1 MSDFIV
7 EKLTKSVGDK
17 TVFKEISFIIHDL
30 DRIGIIGVNGTGKTT
45 LLDVVSERIGFDGDV
60 SPFTKANGYKIAY
73 LTQEPEFDDSKTVLD
88 TVLSS
93 DLREMA
99 LIREYETLMADYSEE
114 NQARLEKVMAEM
126 DSLDA
131 WSIESEVKTVLSKLG
146 LSDLSQK
153 VGDLSG
159 GLRRRVQLA
168 QVLLNDADLLLLDEP
183 TNHLDIDTIAWL
195 TNFLKSSKK
204 TVLFITHDRYFLD
217 NVATR
222 IFELDQANLI
232 EYQGNYQDY
241 VRLKAEQDERDAAAL
256 HKKKQLYKQELAWM
270 RTQPQARATKQQAR
284 INRFKDL
291 KGEVHQTV
299 NNDDLEINF
308 ETSRIGKKVVNFE
321 HVDFAYEDGKQI
333 LSDFNLIM
341 QNRDRI
347 GIVGDNGVGKS
358 TLLNL
363 INGDLVPTAGVLD
376 IGETVRIGYFSQQIK
391 DMDESKRVINYLQ
404 EVADEVKTTVG
415 TTSITELLEQFLF
428 PRSTHGTQIAKLSG
442 GEKKRLYLLKILIE
456 KPNVL
461 LLDEPTNDLDIATL
475 TVLENFLNGFGGPV
489 VTVSHDRY
497 FLDKVA
503 NKILAFE
510 EGGVREFFGNYTDYL
525 DEKAFLQEQSALL
538 EKEKEQ
544 ASVKVEKVKEDKKRM
559 SYFEKQE
566 WATIEDEIADIEAKI
581 EEIEAAMLENASDYG
596 QLATLQH
603 DLDAANETLL
613 EKYERYE
620 YLSELEG

>member
-510 EGGVREFFGNYTDYL
+510 EGGVREFFGNYTYYL

-596 QLATLQH
+596 QLATLQR

>member
-73 LTQEPEFDDSKTVLD
+73 LTQEPEFDDSKTVLE

-99 LIREYETLMADYSEE
+99 LIREYETLMAEYSEE

-284 INRFKDL
+284 INRFKEL

-566 WATIEDEIADIEAKI
+566 WATIEDEIADLEAKI
-581 EEIEAAMLENASDYG
+581 EEIESAMLENASDYG
-596 QLATLQH
+596 QLASLQR